1 MTPQEAIDAIGK
13 VFADA
18 WNTTGGRAV
27 YDDLPGS
34 VPKDDD
40 TLWARLTIR
49 HGPGGQASLAG
60 DSGQRRWRAEGTVTV
75 QVFAPMGDGAQASRN
90 AAHVVMNAFRDA
102 KLPVWFRNARMNEV
116 GASGAFFQINVL
128 TTFSYDEVR

>member
-1 MTPQEAIDAIGK
+1 MTPQEAVDAIGT
-13 VFADA
+13 VFKDA
-18 WNTTGGRAV
+18 WDTTGGVAV

-34 VPKDDD
+34 VPSTDK
-40 TLWARLTIR
+40 LWARLTVR
-49 HGPGGQASLAG
+49 HAAGGQASLAG
-60 DSGQRRWRAEGTVTV
+60 DSGQRRWGAEGTVFI
-75 QVFAPMGDGAQASRN
+75 QVFAPMGDGAQAARN

-102 KLPVWFRNARMNEV
+102 KLPVWFRNTQMREV

>member
-1 MTPQEAIDAIGK
+1 MTPQEAVDAIGT
-13 VFADA
+13 VFKDA
-18 WNTTGGRAV
+18 WDTTGGTAV
-27 YDDLPGS
+27 YDDLPGN
-34 VPKDDD
+34 VPNAE
-40 TLWARLTIR
+40 TLWARLTVR

-60 DSGQRRWRAEGTVTV
+60 DTGLRRWNAEGIVSV
-75 QVFAPMGDGAQASRN
+75 QVFAPMGDGAQAARN

>member
-1 MTPQEAIDAIGK
+1 MTPQEAVDAIGK
-13 VFADA
+13 VFKDA
-18 WNTTGGRAV
+18 WDTTGGAAV

-34 VPKDDD
+34 VPTSE

-49 HGPGGQASLAG
+49 HALGGQSSLTG
-60 DSGQRRWRAEGTVTV
+60 GTGTTRWGADGTVFV
-75 QVFAPMGDGAQASRN
+75 QVFAPMADGAVAARA

-102 KLPVWFRNARMNEV
+102 KLHVWFRNVRMNEV

-128 TTFSYDEVR
+128 STFTYDEVR